1 MGELSSFVDR
11 HCILADARQLPQA
24 CCNMPPKP
32 HPEITGTAMTAI
44 RRGLAQS
51 PRRPFVLGICGAQGS
66 GKSTLA
72 EAIMRQC
79 SGEGIAAAS
88 LSLDD
93 LYLTRAE
100 RVKLARNVHPLLVTR
115 GVPGTHDIALGLE
128 VLAAME
134 RGEAPPLPRFEKA
147 RDDRSPP
154 QDWGQAPAGCAVLV
168 LEGWCVGA
176 LPQAEAELR
185 DPINQ
190 LEAGEDAAGV
200 WRRYANTALGGA
212 YQRLFARIDS
222 LLLLAAPGFEVVF
235 NWRREQEEALRA
247 AAGPDAPGLMDA
259 TAIARFIQHYER
271 LTRHILSEMPAR
283 ADIVVRLD
291 EDRAP
296 LEIVQRSERG

>member
-1 MGELSSFVDR
+1 
-11 HCILADARQLPQA
+11 
-24 CCNMPPKP
+24 MPPEP
-32 HPEITGTAMTAI
+32 HPDITAAAMTAI
-44 RRGLAQS
+44 REGLAQS

-79 SGEGIAAAS
+79 RGDGSAAAC

-100 RVKLARNVHPLLVTR
+100 RQELAHDVHPLLATR

-128 VLAAME
+128 VLAALE
-134 RGEAPPLPRFEKA
+134 QGEAAALPRFDKS

-154 QDWGQAPAGCAVLV
+154 QAWGHAPAGCAVLV
-168 LEGWCVGA
+168 LEGWCVDA
-176 LPQAEAELR
+176 IPQAEAALDEPVNR
-185 DPINQ
+185 
-190 LEAGEDAAGV
+190 LEAEEDEAGV
-200 WRRYANTALGGA
+200 WRRHANAALGGA
-212 YQRLFARIDS
+212 YRQLFARIDR
-222 LLLLAAPGFEVVF
+222 LMLLAAPHFEVVF
-235 NWRREQEEALRA
+235 NWRLGQEEALRA

-271 LTRHILSEMPAR
+271 LTRHILAEMPAR
-283 ADIVVRLD
+283 ADVVVRLG